1 MGILEGL
8 GQGFAVALDPTNL
21 LYVFMGVLIGTV
33 IGVLPGLGPTATI
46 ALLLP
51 LTYAIEPATAVILLA
66 GIYYG
71 SMYGGTITSVLL
83 RLPGEAASVVTTFDG
98 YQMAKQG
105 RAGPALGIAAVGSF
119 IGGVLAVVGLVLL
132 APPLADLAVT
142 FGPPEYVA
150 LTVLGILMV
159 TYLGSGSPLK
169 SLSMAALG
177 LLLATVGQDPITG
190 TARFTFGQVS
200 LFDGVD
206 FVAVAMGLFG
216 VGEILHSLERTG
228 KVQAVTRK
236 ITHIW
241 PTRKDFRESAGAIG
255 RGSVLGFVI
264 GVLPGGGGVISS
276 LASYALEKR
285 RAKDPSRF
293 GKGAIQGV
301 AGPET
306 ANNAS
311 STSAFI
317 PLLTLGIPANV
328 VLALIFGALLVQ
340 GITPGPQLISEEPEV
355 FWGVIASMLIGNLM
369 LLALNIP
376 LVGVFVQ
383 LLRVRAGILAAF
395 ALVVTMAGVFSV
407 NNDVFDMWVVLLF
420 GVIGWLMKKTGFEPG
435 PLVLAFVLGSIME
448 RAFRQSMLLSG
459 GSLDIFVTRPL
470 SGGLLAVM
478 ALVILLSVIAARRR
492 RAVFGHV
499 APEDVASEEVASE
512 EVASEKVA
520 SEEVAP
526 EEVAPE
532 DVAPEDVA
540 PEDVTPQEGA
550 PRDADLATHI
560 PPPVGGGAGRASGS
574 TNAGRGGA
582 TPPRNEGE
590 R

>member
-1 MGILEGL
+1 MGIMDGIA
-8 GQGFAVALDPTNL
+8 QGFAVALDPVNI
-21 LYVFMGVLIGTV
+21 LYVFLGVLIGTV

-51 LTYAIEPATAVILLA
+51 LTYEIEPHTAVILLA

-98 YQMAKQG
+98 HQMAKQG
-105 RAGPALGIAAVGSF
+105 RAGPALGIAAIGSF
-119 IGGVLAVVGLVLL
+119 IGGVLAVVGLTLL
-132 APPLADLAVT
+132 APPLAALAVS

-150 LTVLGILMV
+150 LTALGILLV
-159 TYLGSGSPLK
+159 TYLGTGSALK

-177 LLLATVGQDPITG
+177 LLLATIGQDPIAG
-190 TARFTFGQVS
+190 TTRFTFGQVA
-200 LFDGVD
+200 LFDGLD

-216 VGEILHSLERTG
+216 VGEILHSLERTE
-228 KVQAVTRK
+228 KVQAVTQK
-236 ITHIW
+236 IRHIW
-241 PTRKDFRESAGAIG
+241 PSRTDLRDSAGAIG
-255 RGSVLGFVI
+255 RGSVLGFLI
-264 GVLPGGGGVISS
+264 GVLPGGGGVVSS

-293 GKGAIQGV
+293 GRGAIQGV

-340 GITPGPQLISEEPEV
+340 GVTPGPQLISQHPEI
-355 FWGVIASMLIGNLM
+355 FWGVIASMFVGNLM

-383 LLRVRAGILAAF
+383 ILRVRAGILGAF
-395 ALVVTMAGVFSV
+395 ALLVTMAGVFSI
-407 NNDVFDMWVVLLF
+407 NNDVTDMWVVLAF
-420 GVIGWLMKKTGFEPG
+420 GVLGWLMKKTGFEPG
-435 PLVLAFVLGSIME
+435 PLVLAFVLGPILE
-448 RAFRQSMLLSG
+448 RAFRQSMLISG
-459 GSLDIFVTRPL
+459 GSLDIFVTRPI

-478 ALVILLSVIAARRR
+478 VLVIVISIVTTRRR
-492 RAVFGHV
+492 TRVLHRHDDPTATT
-499 APEDVASEEVASE
+499 D
-512 EVASEKVA
+512 
-520 SEEVAP
+520 
-526 EEVAPE
+526 
-532 DVAPEDVA
+532 DD
-540 PEDVTPQEGA
+540 T
-550 PRDADLATHI
+550 DLA
-560 PPPVGGGAGRASGS
+560 PAGR
-574 TNAGRGGA
+574 
-582 TPPRNEGE
+582 EGE
-590 R
+590 GDR

>member
-1 MGILEGL
+1 MDLLQGIA
-8 GQGFAVALDPTNL
+8 QGFAVALDPVNI
-21 LYVFMGVLIGTV
+21 LYVFVGVLIGTV

-51 LTYAIEPATAVILLA
+51 LTYEIEPSTAVILLA

-98 YQMAKQG
+98 YEMAKQG
-105 RAGPALGIAAVGSF
+105 RAGPALGIAAIGSF
-119 IGGVLAVVGLVLL
+119 IGGILAVVGLTLL
-132 APPLADLAVT
+132 APPLASLAVS

-150 LTVLGILMV
+150 LTVLGILLV
-159 TYLGSGSPLK
+159 TYLGTGSALK

-177 LLLATVGQDPITG
+177 LLLATIGQDPITG
-190 TARFTFGQVS
+190 TTRFTFGEVS
-200 LFDGVD
+200 LFDGLD

-216 VGEILHSLERTG
+216 VGEILHSLERTE
-228 KVQAVTRK
+228 KVQAVTKR
-236 ITHIW
+236 IRNIW
-241 PTRKDFRESAGAIG
+241 PSRADLRQSAGAIG

-264 GVLPGGGGVISS
+264 GVLPGGGGVVSS

-293 GKGAIQGV
+293 GKGAIEGV

-340 GITPGPQLISEEPEV
+340 GITPGPQLIGQHPEI
-355 FWGVIASMLIGNLM
+355 FWGVIASMFVGNLM

-383 LLRVRAGILAAF
+383 ILRVRAGILAAF
-395 ALVVTMAGVFSV
+395 ALLVTMAGVFS
-407 NNDVFDMWVVLLF
+407 DMWVVLAF
-420 GVIGWLMKKTGFEPG
+420 GVLGWLMKKTGFEPG
-435 PLVLAFVLGSIME
+435 PLVLAFVLGPILE
-448 RAFRQSMLLSG
+448 RAFRQSMLISG
-459 GSLDIFVTRPL
+459 GSLDVFVTRPI
-470 SGGLLAVM
+470 SGGIFLVM
-478 ALVILLSVIAARRR
+478 ALVVVVSIVTARRR
-492 RAVFGHV
+492 RLVQRAGTVPAEAEPV
-499 APEDVASEEVASE
+499 TAAPDPDRST
-512 EVASEKVA
+512 
-520 SEEVAP
+520 
-526 EEVAPE
+526 
-532 DVAPEDVA
+532 
-540 PEDVTPQEGA
+540 TP
-550 PRDADLATHI
+550 
-560 PPPVGGGAGRASGS
+560 
-574 TNAGRGGA
+574 
-582 TPPRNEGE
+582 GE

>member
-1 MGILEGL
+1 MGITDGIL
-8 GQGFAVALDPTNL
+8 QGFSVALDPVNL
-21 LYVFMGVLIGTV
+21 LYVFAGVLIGTV

-51 LTYAIEPATAVILLA
+51 LTYSIEPATAVILLA

-119 IGGVLAVVGLVLL
+119 VGGTLSVVGLALL
-132 APPLADLAVT
+132 APPLADLAVS

-150 LTVLGILMV
+150 LTALGILLV
-159 TYLGSGSPLK
+159 TYLGSGTPLK
-169 SLSMAALG
+169 SLAMAAVG

-190 TARFTFGQVS
+190 TTRFTFGSVQ

-216 VGEILHSLERTG
+216 VGEILHSLERTE
-228 KVQAVTRK
+228 KVQAVTQRIK
-236 ITHIW
+236 NIW
-241 PTRKDFRESAGAIG
+241 PSRQDFRDSSGAIA

-285 RAKDPSRF
+285 RAKDPTRF
-293 GKGAIQGV
+293 GKGAIEGV

-340 GITPGPQLISEEPEV
+340 GITPGPQLISEEPEI
-355 FWGVIASMLIGNLM
+355 FWGVIASMVVGNLM

-395 ALVVTMAGVFSV
+395 ALLVTMAGVFSI
-407 NNDVFDMWVVLLF
+407 NNDSFDMWVVLVF
-420 GVIGWLMKKTGFEPG
+420 GLVGWLMKKTGFEPG
-435 PLVLAFVLGSIME
+435 PLVLAFVLGEIME
-448 RAFRQSMLLSG
+448 RAFRQSMLISG
-459 GSLDIFVTRPL
+459 GSLDVFVTRPL
-470 SGGLLAVM
+470 SGGLFAVM
-478 ALVILLSVIAARRR
+478 ALVVVVSLVTARRR
-492 RAVFGHV
+492 RAAFRHV
-499 APEDVASEEVASE
+499 DPEGESDPATDPATEPAPEPRRTADTDVPS
-512 EVASEKVA
+512 
-520 SEEVAP
+520 AP
-526 EEVAPE
+526 
-532 DVAPEDVA
+532 
-540 PEDVTPQEGA
+540 
-550 PRDADLATHI
+550 
-560 PPPVGGGAGRASGS
+560 
-574 TNAGRGGA
+574 
-582 TPPRNEGE
+582 GE